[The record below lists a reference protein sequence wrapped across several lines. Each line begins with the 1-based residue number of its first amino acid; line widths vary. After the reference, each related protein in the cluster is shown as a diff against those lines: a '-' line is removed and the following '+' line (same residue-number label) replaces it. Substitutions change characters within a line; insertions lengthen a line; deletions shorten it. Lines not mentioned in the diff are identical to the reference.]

1 MAQFLASL
9 ISMNTSYVPNT
20 YVIFAI
26 YVAILLLHGVVNSMA
41 VRLNGLFNN
50 ISGKMMEQ
58 HRGIIAEQ
66 EKTTPT

>member
-9 ISMNTSYVPNT
+9 ISMNTSYEPNT

-26 YVAILLLHGVVNSMA
+26 YVAILLLHGLVNSMA

-50 ISGKMMEQ
+50 ISGKMT
-58 HRGIIAEQ
+58 RIVSVRIVTSN
-66 EKTTPT
+66 KT

>member
-9 ISMNTSYVPNT
+9 VSMTSSYNPNT

-26 YVAILLLHGVVNSMA
+26 YVCILLLHGVVNSMA

-50 ISGKMMEQ
+50 MSGNLKE
-58 HRGIIAEQ
+58 
-66 EKTTPT
+66 